1 MVGLLRLARCIVSF
15 GRIISHEK
23 FAEVCFLALLLSGF
37 AVPAGCSGIPRAT
50 WRSCSRTQ
58 KSIEVRR
65 AAAFALKYNLQSSE
79 VVQDL
84 IDAFK
89 DPDEIVRSNALDAV
103 VMITVKFSVPPLN
116 LALKSNDPLVKIQ
129 AARTLGRIKRYT
141 DEAIPSLVFL
151 LKDENYDV
159 RQAAVEVLK
168 RIQSSSGKSIESRL
182 PAGG

>member
-1 MVGLLRLARCIVSF
+1 MKSLL
-15 GRIISHEK
+15 K
-23 FAEVCFLALLLSGF
+23 FAFGALLLSGF
-37 AVPAGCSGIPRAT
+37 AVPAGAQNTAGDLAKLLKD
-50 WRSCSRTQ
+50 Q

-65 AAAFALKYNLQSSE
+65 AAAFALKYNLQSAE

-89 DPDEIVRSNALDAV
+89 DSDEIVRSNASDAV
-103 VMITVKFSVPPLN
+103 VMITAKFSVPPLN

-159 RQAAVEVLK
+159 RQAAVEALK
-168 RIQSSSGKSIESRL
+168 RIQSSSREY
-182 PAGG
+182 